1 MPDLR
6 SPRCPRGFY
15 PILDLGIAAARGHD
29 PLRLVT
35 GLAVIGVSCLQL
47 RGKAVP
53 AGPFLAFATAAVQAA
68 GAATAVIVNDRV
80 DIAWLSQAAG
90 VHLGQTD
97 LPPAA
102 ARPLLGPAAII
113 GLSTHSASQALAAI
127 RAAAPGLSDPSASGA
142 GVAQPD
148 ARPAWAPIAAESP
161 DWEDCRDTPDLPRA
175 AETGAARLHSPRPPF
190 YLAIGPVFAT
200 ATKRNPDPVVGV
212 ETISRLRAFYSG
224 PLVAIGGISL
234 ERCQEAWSA
243 GADAVAVI
251 GGWMED
257 SQPLARAREYML
269 AFESFCRQSGKESG
283 TSFRG

>member
-15 PILDLGIAAARGHD
+15 PILDLDIATAGGHD

-35 GLAVIGVSCLQL
+35 GLAAIGVSCLQL

-53 AGPFLAFATAAVQAA
+53 AGQLLALATAAVQAA

-80 DIAWLSQAAG
+80 DIAWLSRAAG

-97 LPPAA
+97 LPAAA
-102 ARPLLGPAAII
+102 ARPLLGPAAIV
-113 GLSTHSASQALAAI
+113 GFSTHSASQALAAA
-127 RAAAPGLSDPSASGA
+127 RAAVGASNFPESATTAAGAVLPGANPVPA
-142 GVAQPD
+142 GV
-148 ARPAWAPIAAESP
+148 AAESP
-161 DWEDCRDTPDLPRA
+161 RWEDYRDTPDLPPA
-175 AETGAARLHSPRPPF
+175 SGSPF

-200 ATKRNPDPVVGV
+200 TSKRNPDPVVGV
-212 ETISRLRAFYSG
+212 ATISRLRAFYSG

-234 ERCQEAWSA
+234 ERSREAWSA

-251 GGWMED
+251 GGWLEG

-269 AFESFCRQSGKESG
+269 AFESFCRQSGRESG
-283 TSFRG
+283 TR

>member
-6 SPRCPRGFY
+6 SPRSPRGFD
-15 PILDLGIAAARGHD
+15 PILDLDLAAAGGHD

-35 GLAVIGVSCLQL
+35 GLAAIGVSCLQL

-53 AGPFLAFATAAVQAA
+53 AGQFLALATAAVQAA
-68 GAATAVIVNDRV
+68 GTATAVIVNDRV
-80 DIAWLSQAAG
+80 DVAWLSQAAG

-97 LPPAA
+97 LPSAA

-113 GLSTHSASQALAAI
+113 GLSTHTASQALAAA
-127 RAAAPGLSDPSASGA
+127 RAAAAAPGLSEASASGA
-142 GVAQPD
+142 G
-148 ARPAWAPIAAESP
+148 
-161 DWEDCRDTPDLPRA
+161 
-175 AETGAARLHSPRPPF
+175 AARHHSPRPPF

-200 ATKRNPDPVVGV
+200 TTKRNPDPVVGV

-234 ERCQEAWSA
+234 ERCREAWSA

-251 GGWMED
+251 GGWMEA

-269 AFESFCRQSGKESG
+269 AFESFCRQSGRESG
-283 TSFRG
+283 ARFRG